1 MKNTVITILLKV
13 GNPLASH
20 SPYSNQI
27 TFTMGVVMGVAFSI
41 SLLLFVVLHA
51 VLIVRGQTTLECGSL
66 RDFPYNLGRTR
77 NIQAVFGTSWFWC
90 WLPVPG
96 PCHGMSFELN
106 HEVYGRA
113 RHSEDSFYDE
123 ENDGAG
129 DIEANRV
136 MLSMYSEDD
145 EGEDEGEEDEEDE
158 EDEEE
163 DELEA
168 L

>member
-1 MKNTVITILLKV
+1 LFQITVVTILIKI

-27 TFTMGVVMGVAFSI
+27 TFTMGIVMSVAFSI

-66 RDFPYNLGRTR
+66 RDFPYNLGRNR

-106 HEVYGRA
+106 HEAYGRA
-113 RHSEDSFYDE
+113 RRSEDSFYDE
-123 ENDGAG
+123 EDDGEG
-129 DIEANRV
+129 DIEANHV
-136 MLSMYSEDD
+136 MLSEYSEDD
-145 EGEDEGEEDEEDE
+145 EGEDDED

-163 DELEA
+163 EDEADEMEA